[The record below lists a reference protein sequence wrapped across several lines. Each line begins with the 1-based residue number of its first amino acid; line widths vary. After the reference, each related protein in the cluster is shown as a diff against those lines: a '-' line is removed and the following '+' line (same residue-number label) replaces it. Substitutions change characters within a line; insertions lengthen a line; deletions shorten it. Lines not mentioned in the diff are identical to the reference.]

1 VLIKSKE
8 LGIVMDGATSA
19 ATSTDSKT
27 RARRLKPGALNIGA
41 TIIMAEIRKKGAEN
55 RYKPDKIPS
64 VDNSI
69 I

>member
-1 VLIKSKE
+1 
-8 LGIVMDGATSA
+8 MDGATSA
-19 ATSTDSKT
+19 ATCTDSKT

-41 TIIMAEIRKKGAEN
+41 TIIMAEIRKKGAEK
-55 RYKPDKIPS
+55 RYTPDSIPS